1 VTGGQG
7 PRDWD
12 KELAKID
19 RLMASGA
26 GQASPPAAAAPEA
39 GAPRRREAAPVPA
52 PAAPGRRS
60 VFFTWVRLL
69 LGLAVGIGITQW
81 PYERGCG
88 VLLFGY
94 LAAVGGVIVAGL
106 WSAVSSWRSRSSL
119 AHMLSM
125 ALVVWGGVL
134 GAREVLPRVGYAK
147 ASATWMCRVS
157 RRAPAPA
164 PTAPA
169 PQGPAPAPQP
179 TAKTPG
185 AF

>member
-1 VTGGQG
+1 MTGGQG
-7 PRDWD
+7 KRDWD
-12 KELAKID
+12 KELAQID
-19 RLMASGA
+19 KLMASGA
-26 GQASPPAAAAPEA
+26 GTGQQSPPAAPAPAGAGTARHRESAPPAAA
-39 GAPRRREAAPVPA
+39 GAPA
-52 PAAPGRRS
+52 RRS

-94 LAAVGGVIVAGL
+94 LVAVGGVIVAGL

-119 AHMLSM
+119 AHVLSV
-125 ALVVWGGVL
+125 ALIIWGGVL

-147 ASATWMCRVS
+147 ASATWLCRVGG
-157 RRAPAPA
+157 RPAA
-164 PTAPA
+164 
-169 PQGPAPAPQP
+169 PAPAPQP
-179 TAKTPG
+179 PAKAPG

>member
-1 VTGGQG
+1 MTGGQG

-12 KELAKID
+12 KELAQID
-19 RLMASGA
+19 KLIAGS
-26 GQASPPAAAAPEA
+26 GQASPPAAAGP
-39 GAPRRREAAPVPA
+39 GPA
-52 PAAPGRRS
+52 PAAPRRAPAPASAPAAGGRGS
-60 VFFTWVRLL
+60 GLFTWVRLL

-106 WSAVSSWRSRSSL
+106 WSAVSSWRTRSRV
-119 AHMLSM
+119 AHVLSV
-125 ALVVWGGVL
+125 ALVFWGAVL

-147 ASATWMCRVS
+147 TSATWLCRVGGS
-157 RRAPAPA
+157 APA
-164 PTAPA
+164 
-169 PQGPAPAPQP
+169 PAPAPQP
-179 TAKTPG
+179 PAKAPG